1 MARLAIT
8 PDDSVPARRRK
19 PLDPAPIDYV
29 LASASVALLA
39 VVAVAL
45 LRGQAEWTKLPVV
58 IWAHLGTIAIALA
71 LTPVMLTRPRG
82 DRWHRTLGY
91 VWLGAMAATSIASFG
106 IRMMNDGKLGPI
118 HILSALTLIGCARVI
133 MTARGHQHV
142 EHRRTIRLIVGGA
155 LLLAGFFTFQFDRL
169 LGQWLVGVA
178 AIGQAGDGI

>member
-1 MARLAIT
+1 
-8 PDDSVPARRRK
+8 
-19 PLDPAPIDYV
+19 
-29 LASASVALLA
+29 
-39 VVAVAL
+39 
-45 LRGQAEWTKLPVV
+45 
-58 IWAHLGTIAIALA
+58 
-71 LTPVMLTRPRG
+71 MLTRPRG

-106 IRMMNDGKLGPI
+106 IRMINDGKLGPI